1 MNSVIG
7 GSSDYVYLIVSQLT
21 WQSGNGMDFVNGLT
35 FLERF
40 CTVYDSG
47 KSQFGIATTPHTHDT
62 TN

>member
-21 WQSGNGMDFVNGLT
+21 WQSGNGMDFVNGMT
-35 FLERF
+35 FMERYYMVF
-40 CTVYDSG
+40 DTENRRV
-47 KSQFGIATTPHTHDT
+47 GIANTPYTRAT